1 MRKRWLQ
8 DKLTWLPSITY
19 IILLVLVILQVNWI
33 FKAAQLEEQNFNHKV
48 SMALKQARDEIG
60 YRIPQC
66 DHMSDFL
73 CGRFCGADVHAE
85 KTMEV
90 DSIIRSNLRMW
101 HIELPYKFHI
111 TDSFLHG
118 KPHSSHKQPLYYQNL
133 NGLLTQEGIVIHV
146 EFPTRNQFLRGQI
159 LGVLGVSILFILFV
173 LYSFI
178 TLMRVLKRNK
188 ATLIHTTDFI
198 NNMVHEFQTPIAN
211 VRFAT
216 NLIRKTRSLKENSKE
231 FEYTR
236 LILDETLRL
245 QKLVEEILKEGM
257 HDSDGF
263 AENEEVDVH
272 QLIHQT
278 ADKFRH
284 RADNLGGQLV
294 IKLDATKYKVLGDT
308 SALAL
313 AISNVLDN
321 AFKYVADVPVVEIS
335 TYNKSSQ
342 LFVKIRDNGIGIPK
356 EEHKHILKKYYRVNT
371 GDLHDVKGFG
381 LGLTLVQ
388 KVVTRMRGKIII
400 ESASGKGSSFL
411 IVLPLI

>member
-1 MRKRWLQ
+1 MRNRWMR
-8 DKLTWLPSITY
+8 DKLTWLPVITY
-19 IILLVLVILQVNWI
+19 IILLALVIFQVNWI

-60 YRIPQC
+60 NRIPEC
-66 DHMSDFL
+66 NHMSDFL

-90 DSIIRSNLRMW
+90 DSIIRSSLSMW
-101 HIELPYKFHI
+101 HIELPYKFQI

-118 KPHSSHKQPLYYQNL
+118 RSHSSLKQPLYHQNL
-133 NGLLTQEGIVIHV
+133 NGLLTQEGIMIEV
-146 EFPTRNQFLRGQI
+146 EFPTRNQFLRSQI
-159 LGVLGVSILFILFV
+159 SGVLGISILFILFV

-178 TLMRVLKRNK
+178 TLLRLFKRNK

-216 NLIRKTRSLKENSKE
+216 NLIRKNKYLKENPKE
-231 FEYTR
+231 LEYTR
-236 LILDETLRL
+236 VILDETLRL

-257 HDSDGF
+257 HESNTIW
-263 AENEEVDVH
+263 NEEIDAH

-284 RADNLGGQLV
+284 RADNLGGQIVL
-294 IKLDATKYKVLGDT
+294 KLDATKHQVFGDS

-313 AISNVLDN
+313 AISNLMDN
-321 AFKYVADVPVVEIS
+321 AFKYVTAAPVVEIS
-335 TYNKSSQ
+335 TYNKSDH
-342 LFVKIRDNGIGIPK
+342 LFVKIKDNGIGIRK
-356 EEHKHILKKYYRVNT
+356 EEQKHIFEKYYRVNT

-388 KVVTRMRGKIII
+388 KVVVRMGGKISV
-400 ESASGKGSSFL
+400 ESASGKGSIFL
-411 IVLPLI
+411 ISLPLI